1 MEYCFSS
8 SLDYAFLHIDA
19 PSVDFTA
26 RDQLFTVESAILA
39 AVDLLRFVVFFSF
52 KRLYL
57 PWLLGDLSML
67 SCPWPLVLLM
77 VCYCSSVKAFAMPLS
92 TKLTAKGKCSPH
104 VVH

>member
-39 AVDLLRFVVFFSF
+39 AVDLLRFVVFFPS
-52 KRLYL
+52 KGYIC
-57 PWLLGDLSML
+57 LG
-67 SCPWPLVLLM
+67 CWEI
-77 VCYCSSVKAFAMPLS
+77 CQC
-92 TKLTAKGKCSPH
+92 CH
-104 VVH
+104 VHGL